1 MTTPCR
7 SKLRENVRI
16 IQILY
21 ISHVKNRT
29 DAADPRN
36 YLCDL
41 HNVLQLSDVRQIKGE
56 CAGAVRSTTFSWFT
70 ENPWSERPT
79 GPCPAAWDWPV
90 RPIEKTQHAVFRYL
104 WSNKYQYQ
112 ATGLWSV
119 RRPEQGLSVG
129 KEGIIEGVATSVR
142 ELQARRCLLG
152 LPSPWPEHP
161 TDSSPASWHWPQC
174 PIEKTQN
181 ATCFVMCNRA
191 WYQAT
196 GPVSYTHLTLPTI
209 YSV

>member
-1 MTTPCR
+1 MSVRELHARRCP
-7 SKLRENVRI
+7 LRFW
-16 IQILY
+16 
-21 ISHVKNRT
+21 S
-29 DAADPRN
+29 
-36 YLCDL
+36 
-41 HNVLQLSDVRQIKGE
+41 
-56 CAGAVRSTTFSWFT
+56 
-70 ENPWSERPT
+70 PWSERPT

-196 GPVSYTHLTLPTI
+196 GPWSVGRPEQGLSGSREGTDEGVARSVRKLAARQHHLGLHSTSSERSTN
-209 YSV
+209 